1 MVRYLG
7 QKVER
12 DVQVSLTEHPHFEQ
26 GYIDKLEHLGQPYRV
41 LHKLDDLT
49 EATLDKALSQLNLL
63 LGEHRRGD
71 FAAQNS
77 YPAQAARLVPS
88 KRMARQSG

>member
-1 MVRYLG
+1 LGRSSTARPIAFELAQLKAKVAMVRYLG

-49 EATLDKALSQLNLL
+49 EATLDKALSQLDLL
-63 LGEHRRGD
+63 LGEHRSLL
-71 FAAQNS
+71 QKN
-77 YPAQAARLVPS
+77 
-88 KRMARQSG
+88 